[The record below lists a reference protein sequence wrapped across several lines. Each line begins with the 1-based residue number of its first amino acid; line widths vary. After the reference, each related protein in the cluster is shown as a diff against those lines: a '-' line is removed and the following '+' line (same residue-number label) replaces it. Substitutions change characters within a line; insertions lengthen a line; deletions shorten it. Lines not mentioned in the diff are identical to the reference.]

1 MARKKTILD
10 MSPYRQR
17 YLQALLDGDRDA
29 SSSIVNE
36 LIPKHARVADVYLQV
51 LAPAMFQIGEL
62 WCDGKVN
69 VAQEHLATQI
79 TLEQMDKLRLIQ
91 SIPRSWS
98 YRVMVCC
105 VEGEQH
111 FIAAKMAADLFQM
124 EGWQVDF
131 LGPNVPTAALIEIV
145 SVRCPNLL
153 ALSIT
158 IDSNLRRTQTLLKKI
173 RKLPGAPYIIVG
185 GKAAV
190 RANFGKNRIQGIET
204 ATNLIE
210 GVRLAKKI
218 LAPDRPKAILA
229 DYLRELGRR
238 VRDLRQQAGWTQ
250 EKLAQVTRLT
260 RAYIVAV
267 EGGKQN
273 VSMDVVIRVANG
285 LGVAPDQL
293 LTTEELPLTALDKKP
308 D

>member
-1 MARKKTILD
+1 MARKKNILD
-10 MSPYRQR
+10 MDSYQQR
-17 YLQALLDGDRDA
+17 YLQALLDGDRDDA
-29 SSSIVNE
+29 SSIVSE
-36 LIPKHARVADVYLQV
+36 LIPKRARVADIYLQI

-91 SIPRSWS
+91 SIPRSLS

-124 EGWQVDF
+124 EGWQVDY
-131 LGPNVPTAALIEIV
+131 LGPNVPTPALIEIV
-145 SVRCPNLL
+145 STRRPNLL

-158 IDSNLRRTQTLLKKI
+158 MEANLRRTQTLVKKI
-173 RKLPGAPYIIVG
+173 RKLPAAPYIIVG
-185 GKAAV
+185 GRAAV
-190 RANFGKNRIQGIET
+190 GVNSGRNKFPGIET
-204 ATNLIE
+204 ATTVIE

-218 LAPDRPKAILA
+218 LLPDRPKAILA

-238 VRDLRQQAGWTQ
+238 VRDLRRQAGWTQ
-250 EKLAQVTRLT
+250 EQLAKVTRLT

-285 LGVAPDQL
+285 LGVAPDRL

>member
-1 MARKKTILD
+1 MAGKKTKLD
-10 MSPYRQR
+10 MGRYQQPYLR
-17 YLQALLDGDRDA
+17 ALLDGDRDA
-29 SSSIVNE
+29 ASTIVNK
-36 LIPKHARVADVYLQV
+36 LIPKRARVADIYLQV

-62 WCDGKVN
+62 WCDGRVN

-91 SIPRSWS
+91 SIPRSLS

-145 SVRCPNLL
+145 SVRRPNLL

-158 IDSNLRRTQTLLKKI
+158 IESNLRRTQTLLKKI
-173 RKLPGAPYIIVG
+173 SKLPGAPYIIVG

-190 RANFGKNRIQGIET
+190 GANFGKNKIQGIET

-250 EKLAQVTRLT
+250 EQLAKVTRLT

-273 VSMDVVIRVANG
+273 VSIDVVIRVANG

>member
-1 MARKKTILD
+1 MARKKNVFDLT
-10 MSPYRQR
+10 PYQQR
-17 YLQALLDGDRDA
+17 YLRALLDGDRDDA
-29 SSSIVNE
+29 SSIVSE
-36 LIPKHARVADVYLQV
+36 LIPKRARVADIYLQV

-91 SIPRSWS
+91 SIPRSLS

-124 EGWQVDF
+124 EGWQVDY

-145 SVRCPNLL
+145 SARHPNLL

-158 IDSNLRRTQTLLKKI
+158 MESNLRRTQTLIRKI
-173 RKLPGAPYIIVG
+173 RKLAAAPYIIVG
-185 GKAAV
+185 GRAAV
-190 RANFGKNRIQGIET
+190 GVNSGKNKFPGIET
-204 ATNLIE
+204 ATNVIE

-218 LAPDRPKAILA
+218 LLPDRPEAILA

-250 EKLAQVTRLT
+250 EQLAKVTHLT

-293 LTTEELPLTALDKKP
+293 LTTEELPATVQDKKP

>member
-1 MARKKTILD
+1 MARKKNILD
-10 MSPYRQR
+10 MDSYQQR
-17 YLQALLDGDRDA
+17 YLQALLNGDRDDA
-29 SSSIVNE
+29 SSIVSE
-36 LIPKHARVADVYLQV
+36 LIPKRARVADIYLQV

-91 SIPRSWS
+91 SIPRSLS

-124 EGWQVDF
+124 EGWQVDY
-131 LGPNVPTAALIEIV
+131 LGPNVPTPALIEIV
-145 SVRCPNLL
+145 SARRPNLL

-158 IDSNLRRTQTLLKKI
+158 MEANLRRTQTLVKKI
-173 RKLPGAPYIIVG
+173 RKLPAAPYIIVG
-185 GKAAV
+185 GRAAV
-190 RANFGKNRIQGIET
+190 GVNSGRNKFPGIET
-204 ATNLIE
+204 ATTVIE

-218 LAPDRPKAILA
+218 LLPDKPKAILA

-238 VRDLRQQAGWTQ
+238 VRDLRRQAGWTQ
-250 EKLAQVTRLT
+250 EQLAKVTRLT

-293 LTTEELPLTALDKKP
+293 LTTEELPATVQDKKP

>member
-1 MARKKTILD
+1 MARKKNILD
-10 MSPYRQR
+10 MDSYQQR
-17 YLQALLDGDRDA
+17 YLQALLDGDRDDA
-29 SSSIVNE
+29 SSIVSE
-36 LIPKHARVADVYLQV
+36 LIPKRARVADIYLQV

-91 SIPRSWS
+91 SIPRSLS

-124 EGWQVDF
+124 EGWQVDY
-131 LGPNVPTAALIEIV
+131 LGPNVPTPALIQIV
-145 SVRCPNLL
+145 SARRPNLL

-158 IDSNLRRTQTLLKKI
+158 MEANLRRTQTLVKKI
-173 RKLPGAPYIIVG
+173 RKLPAAPYIIVG
-185 GKAAV
+185 GRAAV
-190 RANFGKNRIQGIET
+190 GVHSGRNKFPGIET
-204 ATNLIE
+204 ATTVIE

-218 LAPDRPKAILA
+218 LLPDRPKAILA
-229 DYLRELGRR
+229 DYLRELGRH
-238 VRDLRQQAGWTQ
+238 VRNLRRQAGWTQ
-250 EKLAQVTRLT
+250 EQLAKVTGLT

-293 LTTEELPLTALDKKP
+293 LTTEELPATVQDKKP

>member
-1 MARKKTILD
+1 MANKKSIID
-10 MSPYRQR
+10 MKPYQQR
-17 YLQALLDGDRDA
+17 YVRALLAGDNDA
-29 SSSIVNE
+29 AGAIVHE
-36 LIPKHARVADVYLQV
+36 LIAKRAKVADVYLEV
-51 LAPAMFQIGEL
+51 MSPAMFHIGEL

-79 TLEQMDKLRLIQ
+79 TLGQMDKLRLIQ
-91 SIPRSWS
+91 NVPRFLSH
-98 YRVMVCC
+98 RVMVCC
-105 VEGEQH
+105 VEGEH
-111 FIAAKMAADLFQM
+111 HCIAARMAADLFQM

-131 LGPNVPTAALIEIV
+131 LGPDVPTASLIEIV
-145 SVRCPNLL
+145 SARRPNLL
-153 ALSIT
+153 ALSAT
-158 IDSNLRRTQTLLKKI
+158 LQSNLRRTRALINKVK
-173 RKLPGAPYIIVG
+173 RLPDAPYIIVG
-185 GKAAV
+185 GQAALGDKSE
-190 RANFGKNRIQGIET
+190 NKLQGIET
-204 ATNLIE
+204 AINVIE

-218 LAPDRPKAILA
+218 LAPDRPKAILS

-238 VRDLRQQAGWTQ
+238 VRDLRQKAGWTQ
-250 EKLAQVTRLT
+250 EQLAKATRLT

-293 LTTEELPLTALDKKP
+293 LIMEDLSVTALDKIP

>member
-1 MARKKTILD
+1 MARKKNILD
-10 MSPYRQR
+10 MDSYQQR
-17 YLQALLDGDRDA
+17 YLQALLDGDRDDA
-29 SSSIVNE
+29 SSIVSE
-36 LIPKHARVADVYLQV
+36 LIPKRARVADIYLQI

-91 SIPRSWS
+91 SIPRSLS

-124 EGWQVDF
+124 EGWQVDY

-145 SVRCPNLL
+145 SARRPNLL

-158 IDSNLRRTQTLLKKI
+158 MEANLRRTQTLVKKI
-173 RKLPGAPYIIVG
+173 RKLPAAPYIIVG
-185 GKAAV
+185 GRAAV
-190 RANFGKNRIQGIET
+190 GVNSGRNKFPGIET
-204 ATNLIE
+204 ATTVIE

-218 LAPDRPKAILA
+218 LLPDRPKAILA
-229 DYLRELGRR
+229 DYLQELGRR
-238 VRDLRQQAGWTQ
+238 VRDLRRQAGWTQ
-250 EKLAQVTRLT
+250 EQLAKVTRLT